1 MYSSSYVFSVD
12 ILHLMKINA
21 YICRTLTMGATK
33 TYSYEQIY

>member
-1 MYSSSYVFSVD
+1 MFFSAD